1 MGYISWASISVWRNM
16 ACQQLIS
23 HVRASGQ
30 YVGNLAA
37 ELQEKAMHGQI
48 SAVKTYLEK
57 IAGPEEALQASEAIQ
72 EHFGAY
78 MTASQRRDIQGLLN
92 DAACKLPLVLAGK
105 AGALAGT
112 LQHWQD
118 TFWRDVPKDLLEA
131 LGDKSLLATAR
142 MQQVFKYVAD
152 RGLRVPGEKMF
163 VSMLSLFF
171 YADGCPAGITATTL
185 LSAVQHVKDSWKV
198 YIQEYKRCIENA
210 DSASWS
216 WPGPPRGVVCVRVDF
231 IRFMNIYNQIPC
243 RNSHGSVQQRGKQPL
258 AVFGS
263 SSLCRSPSLDMIG
276 ADAGG
281 PLAIDFPGHRGIA
294 AGARVGGGADLVVRP
309 NGGEGL
315 LALPAPAA
323 ELGLHDPAAP
333 AIQTAVAAPA
343 IQTAAPAA
351 LILPAPARKSLAAV
365 ADQLRAD
372 SARRG
377 AAKAAKDKEK
387 RNQKKKAA
395 GKKKTAGKKRAADT
409 DAAEEKTVGKKK
421 KTAGKKRA
429 ADDAAEE
436 KTVGK
441 KKTAGQKKKQFSKKR
456 LLLKKRAKASET
468 LLVGV
473 VAPDP
478 EEDVAVCKECGS
490 SEGVEVVDWLQNGN
504 LEEICVWCAEAQENT
519 ICKKPAA
526 TGKVFKKPAMAPK
539 PKTGPIPSATE
550 REANRKASIRDKK
563 VFFMKWGCTKCRWH
577 AGCTKSCWSGR
588 NMEQPEDVN

>member
-1 MGYISWASISVWRNM
+1 M

-30 YVGNLAA
+30 YVGNLPA

-48 SAVKTYLEK
+48 AAVKTYLEK

-78 MTASQRRDIQGLLN
+78 MTASQRRDLQGLLN

-105 AGALAGT
+105 AAGALAGA

-198 YIQEYKRCIENA
+198 YIQEYKRCNENA

-258 AVFGS
+258 AVFDS
-263 SSLCRSPSLDMIG
+263 SSLCRSPTLDTVG

-281 PLAIDFPGHRGIA
+281 PLAIEFPGHRGIA

-377 AAKAAKDKEK
+377 AAKAAKAKEK

-395 GKKKTAGKKRAADT
+395 EKKKTAGKKRAADT

-421 KTAGKKRA
+421 
-429 ADDAAEE
+429 
-436 KTVGK
+436 
-441 KKTAGQKKKQFSKKR
+441 TAGQKKKKFSKKR

-468 LLVGV
+468 RLVGV

-478 EEDVAVCKECGS
+478 EEDLAVCKECGS
-490 SEGVEVVDWLQNGN
+490 PEGLELVDWLQDGN
-504 LEEICVWCAEAQENT
+504 LAEICVWCAEAPWRSDSDLPT
-519 ICKKPAA
+519 VCKKPAA

-539 PKTGPIPSATE
+539 PKTGPIPSAKE
-550 REANRKASIRDKK
+550 RAANRKASITDKK

-577 AGCTKSCWSGR
+577 AGCSKSCWSGR